1 MILIAGFLAFNGGSA
16 GSMSKPGDRFIIARA
31 VINTVL
37 GGAGGSIVMLGM
49 CKLGLCGK
57 SAWSFTHTLNAALA
71 GMVTVCAGAD
81 AMEMWASFTSGA
93 LVAPVYLGI
102 HSAML
107 WIEVDDPL
115 DAVAV
120 HFGGGLWGLIAASFF
135 SNGGIVYGASEESGS
150 LLWYRIVG
158 VSMIILWSTLWSCCM
173 FGLLKLCGKLRVTE
187 EQELKGL
194 DVAMHNEPGYP
205 LRGWI
210 VPPISNYSETQALI
224 KPDIEPEM
232 DVYKTSNMAVLEKPQ
247 SQETIKTESAA
258 PKKGSNK
265 TVGRPKS
272 ESEVD
277 RYLPRRLSTAQPIL
291 QNGL

>member
-1 MILIAGFLAFNGGSA
+1 
-16 GSMSKPGDRFIIARA
+16 
-31 VINTVL
+31 
-37 GGAGGSIVMLGM
+37 
-49 CKLGLCGK
+49 
-57 SAWSFTHTLNAALA
+57 
-71 GMVTVCAGAD
+71 
-81 AMEMWASFTSGA
+81 
-93 LVAPVYLGI
+93 
-102 HSAML
+102 
-107 WIEVDDPL
+107 
-115 DAVAV
+115 
-120 HFGGGLWGLIAASFF
+120 
-135 SNGGIVYGASEESGS
+135 
-150 LLWYRIVG
+150 
-158 VSMIILWSTLWSCCM
+158 
-173 FGLLKLCGKLRVTE
+173 
-187 EQELKGL
+187 
-194 DVAMHNEPGYP
+194 MHNEPGYP